1 MSDPVKTAMRIPV
14 TQTSER
20 AGQSKDFRRSSE
32 LRARFSDVYA
42 LYKRGDAET
51 ALDELQLILEY
62 AESDDLRLADWLLL
76 PTYLQYMN
84 QTKKAWKVINIL
96 RQRRQD
102 WSSQCEI
109 AEKMCKVA
117 RSANDRTRLYA
128 AMMWISCCEGLARL
142 EEVDSE
148 FESLGLTEKEYV
160 SLWFS
165 ICGEGR
171 PVKPVASAD
180 KHLTQHSNKLWIHA
194 CSIDFDSLHLR
205 LQNYAHRLGLPFDER
220 LTEALI
226 HYRLSQRDL
235 RFEGVLKIVR
245 RHIVRDKITTWRW

>member
-14 TQTSER
+14 TRTSER
-20 AGQSKDFRRSSE
+20 PGQPEAFRRSSE
-32 LRARFSDVYA
+32 LRARFSGVYA
-42 LYKRGDAET
+42 LYKRGDSEA
-51 ALDELQLILEY
+51 ALHELQQILEH

-84 QTKKAWKVINIL
+84 QTKTAWKVINIL

-102 WSSQCEI
+102 WVSQCEI
-109 AEKMCKVA
+109 AEKMCKIA
-117 RSANDRTRLYA
+117 RSANDRPHLYA
-128 AMMWISCCEGLARL
+128 AMMWISCCEGAARL
-142 EEVDSE
+142 QELDSE
-148 FESLGLTEKEYV
+148 FASLGLTEEEYV

-171 PVKPVASAD
+171 PSKPVASAD
-180 KHLTQHSNKLWIHA
+180 KNLTQHSNKLWMHA
-194 CSIDFDSLHLR
+194 CSIDVDSLHLR

-226 HYRLSQRDL
+226 HYRLSKRDL
-235 RFEGVLKIVR
+235 RFEDVVKIVR
-245 RHIVRDKITTWRW
+245 RRVVRDKITTWRW